1 MLTRRSPSLSN
12 LDIFNQ
18 KGFENL
24 GAPEVKRSRFL
35 GSPRSE
41 KDCDRDGGSF
51 RFVKKDAPA
60 RASIESRR
68 TSGRAS
74 LAYVRSL
81 SKGQRASS
89 TNSVNKQAGKLH
101 VIPYSELILRR
112 KLDGGL
118 SLIDEASELGEG
130 SVCWEEAWK
139 LYMQCQTANLQELS
153 ARVRSCNLDKDA
165 IPSTTLEVPTDR
177 SCDETTTP
185 TCIPE
190 AAACPEEPAPAV
202 GAESFLPNLWRQ
214 KLGRRRTRSLIL
226 LNVLAALY
234 GSSTVAGKFAMDMAP
249 CVPASLSS
257 LVRFSSA
264 LVVFL
269 PAAISVIKDK
279 NVELLKA
286 GAELG
291 ALLFAAT
298 VLETCGDGGA
308 SSDAPL
314 LFAFTVRP
322 RRCLLLHII
331 FHPHRLLCISSNVG
345 VVLIRLKILLLQGYS
360 HTAFRV
366 FL

>member
-1 MLTRRSPSLSN
+1 MTN
-12 LDIFNQ
+12 LNVVNQ
-18 KGFENL
+18 KGFQNL
-24 GAPEVKRSRFL
+24 GTPEVKRSRFL

-41 KDCDRDGGSF
+41 KAWNRDGGAF
-51 RFVKKDAPA
+51 IFVKRDASA

-68 TSGRAS
+68 PSGHAS

-89 TNSVNKQAGKLH
+89 TISVNKPAEKLLM
-101 VIPYSELILRR
+101 ISYSELILRR

-118 SLIDEASELGEG
+118 SLIDEGSELGEG

-153 ARVRSCNLDKDA
+153 ARVRSCSLEKDA
-165 IPSTTLEVPTDR
+165 IPSTTLGAPTER
-177 SCDETTTP
+177 SCDEITAP
-185 TCIPE
+185 TCISE
-190 AAACPEEPAPAV
+190 VAAGPEESAPAV
-202 GAESFLPNLWRQ
+202 GAESILPNLWRQ

-279 NVELLKA
+279 DIELLKA

-298 VLETCGDGGA
+298 VLEMSGDGGA

-331 FHPHRLLCISSNVG
+331 FHPHTL
-345 VVLIRLKILLLQGYS
+345 
-360 HTAFRV
+360 
-366 FL
+366 